1 MQKRWT
7 RRTHVLLLVGA
18 LAPALAVAQT
28 RRPVEQVLDERVT
41 KAVELDD
48 KIGDVF
54 KDINDKFHVRLKV
67 HPKAVEWLPYG
78 DETRVNV
85 RIENLSLRQGLEQ
98 IFCGLGLAMHVE
110 DDYVVVDPSPVL
122 DRLGRRMSIAE
133 AELLRNIAAEPLHD
147 YRIEQFEIDATALG
161 RSASEAKTSLRVA
174 LKDIPAGNGL
184 EQLEAATTALGWT
197 WTPDNG
203 RIVLAP
209 QVQDLERRLD
219 RPLDLNY
226 TRVPLDEFLVD
237 VGRRA
242 GVLMR
247 FEPGALE
254 RVRARERKIDFIQRN
269 VSLRQVLE
277 LITGRTGLPYHLER
291 DAVVIGSAAPA
302 LVQPSPTLPTVAP
315 DPNTAAPPVPTNPP
329 PAVPEAV
336 PGTRPRVVAIL
347 RVPAGNDGTTL
358 DILLYADMVPAEY
371 QQVINDMLNQKLP
384 QVIDLLKMQVE
395 SQR

>member
-7 RRTHVLLLVGA
+7 CRTHILLLVGA
-18 LAPALAVAQT
+18 LAPALAVAQA
-28 RRPVEQVLDERVT
+28 RRPVDQVLDERVA
-41 KAVELDD
+41 KPIKLDD
-48 KIGDVF
+48 KVGDVF
-54 KDINDKFHVRLKV
+54 KELNDKYRVRLKV

-85 RIENLSLRQGLEQ
+85 RIENLTLRQGLAQ
-98 IFCGLGLAMHVE
+98 IFAGLGLAMYVQ

-122 DRLGRRMSIAE
+122 DRLGRRMSIGE
-133 AELLRNIAAEPLHD
+133 AELLRNLAAEPLHD

-184 EQLEAATTALGWT
+184 EQLEAATMALGWT

-242 GVLMR
+242 GVLLR
-247 FEPGALE
+247 FEPGALD
-254 RVRARERKIDFIQRN
+254 RVKARERKIDFIQRN

-277 LITGRTGLPYHLER
+277 LIAGRTSLPYHVVS
-291 DAVVIGSAAPA
+291 DAVVIGAAAPL

-315 DPNTAAPPVPTNPP
+315 DPNTAAPTVPANPP
-329 PAVPEAV
+329 PTVPETIPA
-336 PGTRPRVVAIL
+336 TRPRVVAIL

-371 QQVINDMLNQKLP
+371 QRIIDDTLNQRLP
-384 QVIDLLKMQVE
+384 QVIELLKLQVE
-395 SQR
+395 AQR